1 MGVDFVGHYD
11 RSADIAWL
19 VLPGFEGAHT
29 VGHPEP
35 WGLREVDERTG
46 QLVALEFWEA
56 STQLPRVL
64 LDALPA
70 PRAPAPAAGP

>member
-1 MGVDFVGHYD
+1 MELFVGHYD

-19 VLPGFEGAHT
+19 VLPGFEGAHA

-46 QLVALEFWEA
+46 QLVALEFWKA
-56 STQLPRVL
+56 STQLPQVL
-64 LDALPA
+64 LEALPT
-70 PRAPAPAAGP
+70 PRAPTPAAG